1 MIDHLERLLPI
12 LTYLFCLQTMSTP
25 LSLSCLS
32 CRRGICAESLIYSRH
47 VNVIYHLI
55 IFIPLSPFS
64 FFHSR
69 TLSAYLW
76 ADLQNDK
83 HHAHCL
89 TWEGSFLSATL
100 YPPQHSAGA
109 LVFWRMPMAYWFF
122 SSVICRTLLKRE
134 KGNTSS
140 VLRTLHTVFAGI

>member
-1 MIDHLERLLPI
+1 MVDHLERLLWI
-12 LTYLFCLQTMSTP
+12 LTCLFCLQTKSTP

-32 CRRGICAESLIYSRH
+32 CRTGICAESLIYSRH
-47 VNVIYHLI
+47 LNVIYLLI

-64 FFHSR
+64 FFHSE

-89 TWEGSFLSATL
+89 TGEGSFLSASLSLPT
-100 YPPQHSAGA
+100 SALSLSSGLLKNA
-109 LVFWRMPMAYWFF
+109 NGLLVF
-122 SSVICRTLLKRE
+122 SSVVCRTSLKRE

-140 VLRTLHTVFAGI
+140 VLCTLHTLF